1 MGVVP
6 FIGTYWA
13 AFPATMEL
21 WLIQQQ
27 SVLAVLL
34 FILHMLPTYVVDTA
48 IYSEIGKLGM
58 KNISSLSLTESMR
71 NLCYIYDLK

>member
-1 MGVVP
+1 MLGVVP

-13 AFPATMEL
+13 ALPATMEL

-27 SVLAVLL
+27 GVLAVLL

-48 IYSEIGKLGM
+48 IYSEIGKLSL
-58 KNISSLSLTESMR
+58 KHIPTLSLIESMKS
-71 NLCYIYDLK
+71 LCYMI